1 MKAARNITVS
11 GERESICFIIGLFT
25 IISINNNSMFYLC
38 FRQSFIW
45 VNGSQMDLPILPGL
59 GSRMNK
65 FVLDHPREQSM
76 TFTLQLTNYINTCTH
91 PVSFSLFS
99 FNGYLLCLWLFCV
112 LGWWGSCGC
121 LNKGSI
127 NSKL

>member
-1 MKAARNITVS
+1 MKAARNVTVS
-11 GERESICFIIGLFT
+11 GEGESICFTIGLFT
-25 IISINNNSMFYLC
+25 IISINNNSIFYLC

-45 VNGSQMDLPILPGL
+45 VNGGQMALPILPGL
-59 GSRMNK
+59 GSRMNE

-76 TFTLQLTNYINTCTH
+76 TFTLQLTKYINTCTH

-99 FNGYLLCLWLFCV
+99 LNGYLLCFWLFCV

-121 LNKGSI
+121 LNNVSI
-127 NSKL
+127 NSRL